1 MGHSK
6 WCFHSTLC
14 SFVTTNQAYLI
25 CFEFGEEIIA
35 GQHVKEFLNLEVLL
49 TLESVVI
56 LPGRDKCRCWN
67 MPKICQENGLFRTE
81 KRDVASD
88 PGGAFVPE
96 KCEFRTYADYH
107 CGPRSIHEY
116 CKLGFSMS
124 GERKYFTCL
133 LLMTVYYL
141 HYISYLYVVVIFAS

>member
-1 MGHSK
+1 M
-6 WCFHSTLC
+6 
-14 SFVTTNQAYLI
+14 
-25 CFEFGEEIIA
+25 
-35 GQHVKEFLNLEVLL
+35 KEFLNLEVLL

-67 MPKICQENGLFRTE
+67 MPKILSREWIVLAQ

-96 KCEFRTYADYH
+96 KCEFRTYAYYH

-124 GERKYFTCL
+124 GGKEVLYMLVAYDCVL
-133 LLMTVYYL
+133 SAL
-141 HYISYLYVVVIFAS
+141 YIIFICR